1 MEPSVLENGGYLGW
15 DSWGMGLD
23 GMSVYVDGDSA
34 EMLAFW
40 LAGRFMGAYHTVKSI
55 HVNE

>member
-1 MEPSVLENGGYLGW
+1 MLENGGYLGW

>member
-1 MEPSVLENGGYLGW
+1 
-15 DSWGMGLD
+15 MGTAGRLD
-23 GMSVYVDGDSA
+23 GMSVYIRGDSA

-40 LAGRFMGAYHTVKSI
+40 LAGRFMGAYHTVKII